1 MKMIKINL
9 SIIIGSLVIG
19 LLLHYGFDL
28 MNLFNHHWQLVI
40 LIIYAFVA
48 KFPFVIRRFVNKL
61 KIFHED
67 KKYFIKRTY
76 LVTLDWTGLNFA

>member
-1 MKMIKINL
+1 M
-9 SIIIGSLVIG
+9 VIG
-19 LLLHYGFDL
+19 QLLLNGFDL
-28 MNLFNHHWQLVI
+28 IMNLFNHHWQLVI

-67 KKYFIKRTY
+67 KKHFMKIKNIS
-76 LVTLDWTGLNFA
+76 LKEPI

>member
-1 MKMIKINL
+1 
-9 SIIIGSLVIG
+9 
-19 LLLHYGFDL
+19 

-67 KKYFIKRTY
+67 KKHFMKIKNIS
-76 LVTLDWTGLNFA
+76 LKEPI